1 MAKTTDESM
10 PFDVRPNAQA
20 LVRKQRR
27 AADFDRI
34 CAGVCELAA
43 AIFDVPMAA
52 LSLREGEALTA
63 AAAFGIPD
71 IDVLDGIAFM
81 QRPLIAGEGLH
92 IPDAACDARYFL
104 ESAVLHAPHIRFYA
118 DMPLVHKGGIIGVIA
133 LADAAAHEDFPA
145 VKQVV
150 LAKFADQ
157 VATLMSLAQGS
168 GDDMRG
174 MVQMQQKRLD
184 RAAELAGFGYWTIDL
199 ASREVVWSREMYGL
213 LGLNEKTYRP
223 QVATH
228 LDIYQP
234 DDRPVVIEHFQRAV
248 NAGEDFDFELRIIRR
263 RDKAA
268 RLIRTKGGVEYDGDG
283 APVRLCA
290 VVRDVT
296 EGAEKVTGHSQAAFL
311 GHVTDELRAPLNE
324 ILSYARLIE
333 TRPVSGNEIA
343 GYAQNLLA
351 SAEALKH
358 LIGDM
363 PIPEV
368 MERLDEGDEI
378 VDVAAT
384 IRETVDAFALQA
396 QAAQT
401 RLSAHFVDFTRKQAR
416 LDDMRVRQVLQN
428 LIANACKFT
437 QGGVIS
443 VTASQVTAENP
454 QTLKPEIRLHVS
466 VRDTGIGMEEAQARA
481 LFSGGKKKRGLG
493 LSVAQAIVESFGG
506 HIGAVSRPGEGTNVW
521 FEIPVDWVDAPT
533 ASAPDPRATP
543 VPRTLMRQ
551 TFDTPQSRPA
561 YAPPR
566 PRFEAAPP
574 AEAPR
579 HAPVDEDRINREY
592 LRALLADMKLDLQ

>member
-1 MAKTTDESM
+1 MAKTTDETT
-10 PFDVRPNAQA
+10 PFDVRPNPQAQA
-20 LVRKQRR
+20 RKQRR
-27 AADFDRI
+27 TADFDRI

-43 AIFDVPMAA
+43 AIFDMPMAA
-52 LSLREGEALTA
+52 LSLSEGENLTA
-63 AAAFGIPD
+63 TAAFGIPD
-71 IDVLDGIAFM
+71 IDVLDGIAFTA
-81 QRPLIAGEGLH
+81 RPLIAGEGLR
-92 IPDAACDARYFL
+92 IDDATQDARYFL
-104 ESAVLHAPHIRFYA
+104 ESAVLRAPYIRFYA
-118 DMPLVHKGGIIGVIA
+118 DMPLVHDGGIIGVLA
-133 LADAAAHEDFPA
+133 LADVAAHEDFPTA
-145 VKQVV
+145 KQAV
-150 LAKFADQ
+150 LAKFAGQ
-157 VATLMSLAQGS
+157 VATLLALAQGS
-168 GDDMRG
+168 SSDVRG

-199 ASREVVWSREMYGL
+199 TSREVVWSREMYGL

-234 DDRPVVIEHFQRAV
+234 EDRPVVIEQFQRAV
-248 NAGEDFDFELRIIRR
+248 NAGEDFDFELRIMRR

-296 EGAEKVTGHSQAAFL
+296 EATVAAPASEGFL
-311 GHVTDELRAPLNE
+311 GHIADELRAPLNE
-324 ILSYARLIE
+324 IVSYARMIE
-333 TRPVSGNEIA
+333 MQPVSGSETA
-343 GYAQNLLA
+343 DFARHLQA
-351 SAEALKH
+351 SARAMKT
-358 LIGDM
+358 LIGDALSHE
-363 PIPEV
+363 PAVSSE
-368 MERLDEGDEI
+368 EDNEI

-384 IRETVDAFALQA
+384 IRETVDAFTLQA

-401 RLSAHFVDFTRKQAR
+401 RLSAHFVDFTRKQAH

-428 LIANACKFT
+428 LISNACKFT

-466 VRDTGIGMEEAQARA
+466 VRDTGIGMDEAQART
-481 LFSGGKKKRGLG
+481 LFSAGKKKHGLG
-493 LSVAQAIVESFGG
+493 LSIAQAIVESLGG

-521 FEIPVDWVDAPT
+521 LEIPVDWVDAPEVK
-533 ASAPDPRATP
+533 PDPKAVP
-543 VPRTLMRQ
+543 VPRTLTRQ

-566 PRFEAAPP
+566 PRIDAVPP
-574 AEAPR
+574 ATEK
-579 HAPVDEDRINREY
+579 HTPVDEGRINREY

>member
-1 MAKTTDESM
+1 MAKTTDEST
-10 PFDVRPNAQA
+10 PFDVRPNPQA
-20 LVRKQRR
+20 LARKQRR
-27 AADFDRI
+27 AADFERI

-52 LSLREGEALTA
+52 VSLREGEALTV
-63 AAAFGIPD
+63 AAAFGIPN
-71 IDVLDGIAFM
+71 IDVLDGIAFT
-81 QRPLIAGEGLH
+81 QRPLIAGEGLC
-92 IPDAACDARYFL
+92 IPDAARDARYFL
-104 ESAVLHAPHIRFYA
+104 ESAVLRAPHIRFYA
-118 DMPLVHKGGIIGVIA
+118 DMPLVHEGEIIGVLA
-133 LADAAAHEDFPA
+133 LADAAPRTDFPA
-145 VKQVV
+145 AKQAV
-150 LAKFADQ
+150 LTKFAGQ
-157 VATLMSLAQGS
+157 AATLLALAQGS
-168 GDDMRG
+168 GSDMRG
-174 MVQMQQKRLD
+174 RLHMQQKRLD

-213 LGLNEKTYRP
+213 MGLNQKTYRP
-223 QVATH
+223 QVATQ

-234 DDRPVVIEHFQRAV
+234 EDRPVVIEHFQRAV

-296 EGAEKVTGHSQAAFL
+296 ATAAAPAEEGFL
-311 GHVTDELRAPLNE
+311 GHIADELRAPLNE
-324 ILSYARLIE
+324 IVSYARLIE
-333 TRPVSGNEIA
+333 TRPVSGSEIA
-343 GYAQNLLA
+343 DFAHHLQTSAQA
-351 SAEALKH
+351 MKT

-363 PIPEV
+363 LPHEPAVSTEA
-368 MERLDEGDEI
+368 GGEI
-378 VDVAAT
+378 IDVAT
-384 IRETVDAFALQA
+384 MIREAVASFTLQA

-401 RLSAHFVDFTRKQAR
+401 RLSAHFVDFTRKQAC

-466 VRDTGIGMEEAQARA
+466 VRDTGIGMDEAQARA
-481 LFSGGKKKRGLG
+481 LFSGGKKKHGLG
-493 LSVAQAIVESFGG
+493 LSIAQAIVESLGG

-521 FEIPVDWVDAPT
+521 FEIPVDWLEMPEVK
-533 ASAPDPRATP
+533 PDPKAAP
-543 VPRTLMRQ
+543 VPRTLTRQ

-561 YAPPR
+561 YAPAR
-566 PRFEAAPP
+566 PRIDAVPSAPTK
-574 AEAPR
+574 

>member
-1 MAKTTDESM
+1 MAKTTDEST

-20 LVRKQRR
+20 LLRKQRR

-52 LSLREGEALTA
+52 LSLREGEGLTPTS
-63 AAAFGIPD
+63 AFGIPN
-71 IDVLDGIAFM
+71 IDVLDDIAFTE
-81 QRPLIAGEGLH
+81 RPLIAGEGLS
-92 IPDAACDARYFL
+92 IEDAARDARYFL
-104 ESAVLHAPHIRFYA
+104 ESAVLRAPYIRFYA
-118 DMPLVHKGGIIGVIA
+118 DMPLVHDGGIIGVLA
-133 LADAAAHEDFPA
+133 LADAAPRTDFPA
-145 VKQVV
+145 TKQAV
-150 LAKFADQ
+150 LTKFADQ
-157 VATLMSLAQGS
+157 AATLLALVQGAGS
-168 GDDMRG
+168 DMQG
-174 MVQMQQKRLD
+174 ILHMQQKRLD

-199 ASREVVWSREMYGL
+199 VSREVVWSREMYGL
-213 LGLNEKTYRP
+213 LGLNQKTYRP
-223 QVATH
+223 QVSTQ

-234 DDRPVVIEHFQRAV
+234 EDRPVVIEHFQRAV
-248 NAGEDFDFELRIIRR
+248 NAGEDFDFELRLIRR
-263 RDKAA
+263 RDKTA

-290 VVRDVT
+290 VVHDVT
-296 EGAEKVTGHSQAAFL
+296 EATAPTPAEEGFL
-311 GHVTDELRAPLNE
+311 GHIADELRAPLNE
-324 ILSYARLIE
+324 IVSYARLIE
-333 TRPVSGNEIA
+333 TRPVSGSEIA
-343 GYAQNLLA
+343 DFAHHLQTSAQA
-351 SAEALKH
+351 MRT

-363 PIPEV
+363 LPHEPAVSIEA
-368 MERLDEGDEI
+368 GGEI
-378 VDVAAT
+378 IDVAAM
-384 IRETVDAFALQA
+384 IREAVESFTLQA

-454 QTLKPEIRLHVS
+454 QTLKPEIRLHIS
-466 VRDTGIGMEEAQARA
+466 VRDTGIGMDEAQARS
-481 LFSGGKKKRGLG
+481 LFSGGKARHGLG
-493 LSVAQAIVESFGG
+493 LSIAQAIVEMLGG

-521 FEIPVDWVDAPT
+521 FEIPVDWVDAPEVK
-533 ASAPDPRATP
+533 PDPKAVP
-543 VPRTLMRQ
+543 VPRTLTRQ

-566 PRFEAAPP
+566 PRIDAAPP
-574 AEAPR
+574 APTK

>member
-1 MAKTTDESM
+1 
-10 PFDVRPNAQA
+10 
-20 LVRKQRR
+20 
-27 AADFDRI
+27 
-34 CAGVCELAA
+34 
-43 AIFDVPMAA
+43 
-52 LSLREGEALTA
+52 
-63 AAAFGIPD
+63 
-71 IDVLDGIAFM
+71 
-81 QRPLIAGEGLH
+81 
-92 IPDAACDARYFL
+92 
-104 ESAVLHAPHIRFYA
+104 
-118 DMPLVHKGGIIGVIA
+118 
-133 LADAAAHEDFPA
+133 
-145 VKQVV
+145 
-150 LAKFADQ
+150 
-157 VATLMSLAQGS
+157 
-168 GDDMRG
+168 
-174 MVQMQQKRLD
+174 MQQKRLD
-184 RAAELAGFGYWTIDL
+184 LAAEMAGFGYWTIDL

-223 QVATH
+223 QVATQ

-234 DDRPVVIEHFQRAV
+234 EDRQAVIEHFQLAV

-296 EGAEKVTGHSQAAFL
+296 EATAAAPAEEGFL
-311 GHVTDELRAPLNE
+311 GHVADELRAPLNE
-324 ILSYARLIE
+324 IVSYARMIE
-333 TRPVSGNEIA
+333 TRPVSGSEIA
-343 GYAQNLLA
+343 DFARHLQTSAQA
-351 SAEALKH
+351 MKT
-358 LIGDM
+358 LIGDALSHE
-363 PIPEV
+363 PAASSE
-368 MERLDEGDEI
+368 EDNEI
-378 VDVAAT
+378 IDVAAM
-384 IRETVDAFALQA
+384 ISEAVEAFTPQA

-401 RLSAHFVDFTRKQAR
+401 RLSAHFVDFIRKQAR

-466 VRDTGIGMEEAQARA
+466 VRDTGVGMDEAQART
-481 LFSGGKKKRGLG
+481 LFSAGKKKHGLG
-493 LSVAQAIVESFGG
+493 LSVAQAIVESLGG

-521 FEIPVDWVDAPT
+521 FEIPVDWLET
-533 ASAPDPRATP
+533 AEVKPDPKAAP
-543 VPRTLMRQ
+543 VPRTLTRQ

-566 PRFEAAPP
+566 PRIDAAPP
-574 AEAPR
+574 VPVK